1 MGAGPQIK
9 LWKINNFEII
19 RNLNINPVILFCTS
33 NKTFV
38 YKQLNI
44 NSKFSLEKEIKQL
57 FKDMFAEPYKKIF
70 ALYQPKSGRKPH
82 SKSRLIDRKISKLE
96 KQIKKLKLLLDK
108 KDSENEEKIRI
119 Q

>member
-9 LWKINNFEII
+9 LWKINNLEII

-70 ALYQPKSGRKPH
+70 ALYQAKSGRKPH